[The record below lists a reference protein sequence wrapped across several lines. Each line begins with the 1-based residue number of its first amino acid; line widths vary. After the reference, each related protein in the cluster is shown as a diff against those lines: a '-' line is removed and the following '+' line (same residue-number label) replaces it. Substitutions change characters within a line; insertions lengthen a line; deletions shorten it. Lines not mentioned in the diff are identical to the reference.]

1 MAKIYQLDLRQY
13 RCPLPLLMAK
23 KALNQLSTN
32 EQLILSL
39 NLESSVQDF
48 ELLCEE
54 YGYELAI
61 DSLIDQYHSLAI
73 RKK

>member
-61 DSLIDQYHSLAI
+61 DPLIDQYHSLAI